1 LFSIPEYFLTEIIVL
16 MKRILL
22 CVLAVMTLCSHGLS
36 ENYYVSVRGS
46 SGGTGT
52 EASPWDL
59 QTALNHP
66 NVSAGDTI
74 WVAGGEYRGVFSS
87 SVSGREGAPVIVRAI
102 PGQEVVLDGNV
113 SDSANGVLSINGR
126 YSWFWGLTIT
136 NSDATGKNYYKDG
149 VYFVGANSKL
159 INCRIYNNGGNGV
172 GFWRPAL
179 NSEIYGCIIFHNG
192 FKGDIRGHGH
202 GIYAQNESGA
212 KLIRDNVLFN
222 SFGIGIHIYTE
233 GGGIQGFVLE
243 GNTIFN
249 SGIPGA
255 NFIDRNVIIGG
266 FQEADRIFIRENHFY
281 NRPSFSSKAS
291 VQLGYA
297 IANRNAEFSGNTM
310 VDGSLYMVGG
320 WNALQVTDNEMFSRS
335 TDMQLVAFDD
345 FENITNPVFNHNAY
359 YRGSLSNMTFPLWK
373 TLSGQDANSTYS
385 GSLPTTTR
393 HHVIRNRYE
402 SGRAQIVVYN
412 WGNHNDLMVDLSAI
426 LSTDSYFQIWDVLNF
441 ADGPV
446 INGVYNGGAV
456 QIPLNLSDI
465 ERPIRAD
472 SYRDVLTHTLPA
484 FGVFLVSS
492 EGKGLTTGYGSAVT
506 EVLPLKIKKC
516 YPNPTVDILA
526 MDVYSPKASE
536 LVANIYDEAGR
547 LVHNETL
554 PANIGDN
561 TLVINL
567 AKLAGG
573 VYIVTLTDGILTDR
587 CKILKRDFAL
597 NVDYEGESEPEPSF
611 Q

>member
-1 LFSIPEYFLTEIIVL
+1 

-22 CVLAVMTLCSHGLS
+22 CVLAVIALYPQVFST
-36 ENYYVSVRGS
+36 NYFVSPRGS

-66 NVSAGDTI
+66 SVAAGDTI

-87 SVSGREGAPVIVRAI
+87 SISGREGAPVIVRAL
-102 PGQEVVLDGNV
+102 PGEEVVLDGNV
-113 SDSANGVLSINGR
+113 PGSANGVLSINGR

-136 NSDATGKNYYKDG
+136 NSDASGNNYYKDG

-179 NSEIYGCIIFHNG
+179 NAEIYGCIIYHNG
-192 FKGDIRGHGH
+192 FRGDTRGHGH

-222 SFGIGIHIYTE
+222 SFGIGVHIYTE

-255 NFIDRNVIIGG
+255 NFIDRNLIIGG
-266 FQEADRIFIRENHFY
+266 FQEADRIFIRDNHFY

-297 IANRNAEFSGNTM
+297 IANRNAEFSGNIM

-320 WNALQVTDNEMFSRS
+320 WNALQVTDNEMVSRS
-335 TDMQLVAFDD
+335 SDMQLVAFDD
-345 FENITNPVFNHNAY
+345 FGNITNPVINHNAY

-373 TLSGQDANSTYS
+373 TFSGQDANSTYAES
-385 GSLPTTTR
+385 VPTTTR
-393 HHVIRNRYE
+393 HYVIQNRYE
-402 SGRAQIVVYN
+402 SGRAQMVVYN
-412 WGNHNDLMVDLSAI
+412 WGQRNDLLVDLSTV
-426 LSTDSYFQIWDVLNF
+426 LSVGSNFQIWDVLNY
-441 ADGPV
+441 AGGPV
-446 INGVYNGGAV
+446 INGIYNGGAV
-456 QIPLNLSDI
+456 QVPLNLNNI
-465 ERPIRAD
+465 ERPIRLI
-472 SYRDVLTHTLPA
+472 V
-484 FGVFLVSS
+484 
-492 EGKGLTTGYGSAVT
+492 
-506 EVLPLKIKKC
+506 
-516 YPNPTVDILA
+516 
-526 MDVYSPKASE
+526 
-536 LVANIYDEAGR
+536 
-547 LVHNETL
+547 
-554 PANIGDN
+554 IGM
-561 TLVINL
+561 
-567 AKLAGG
+567 
-573 VYIVTLTDGILTDR
+573 
-587 CKILKRDFAL
+587 C
-597 NVDYEGESEPEPSF
+597 
-611 Q
+611 